1 MDYLTP
7 LNERLFI
14 SIGIISILEIILHN
28 AVNKPLNIIFAGTPD
43 FAAQHLA
50 ALINSA
56 HNIVAVYC
64 PPDKPAGRGKKLTAC
79 ATKLLAILH
88 NIPVQQPENFKA
100 QETQATLASYQADV
114 MVVVAYGLLL
124 PTVIL
129 ETPRLGCINVHGS
142 ILPKWRGA
150 APIQRAL
157 EAGDPQTGVTIMQ
170 MDKGLDTGDIILTDT
185 CDITAIDTSASLY
198 NKLAEIGPKALIE
211 TLRLM
216 ASSKYKRQPQDNA
229 QATHAAKL
237 DKADAELNWQQPASV
252 LDRKIRAYIPWPV
265 AQFTFNENNKAH
277 PIRVWQASVVALEHK
292 QTPGT
297 IISCDKQGIVVATTA
312 HALRLEILQLPGKKA
327 LAVADILNGKAA
339 WFAKGQSINGLIQ
352 PQQELT

>member
-1 MDYLTP
+1 MEIPLSNDLTQ
-7 LNERLFI
+7 
-14 SIGIISILEIILHN
+14 
-28 AVNKPLNIIFAGTPD
+28 PLNIIFAGTPD

-50 ALINSA
+50 ALLQSQ
-56 HNIVAVYC
+56 HNVVAVYC

-79 ATKLLAILH
+79 ATKLLALEN
-88 NIPVQQPENFKA
+88 NIPVQQPENFKSLES
-100 QETQATLASYQADV
+100 QLTLTSYQADV

-170 MDKGLDTGDIILTDT
+170 MDKGLDTGDMILTAT
-185 CDITAIDTSASLY
+185 CDITSTDTSASLY
-198 NKLAEIGPKALIE
+198 SKLAALGPTALLE
-211 TLRLM
+211 TLTLM
-216 ASSKYKRQPQDNA
+216 ASGEYKRQPQDNT

-237 DKADAELNWQQPASV
+237 DKTDAEINWQQPAAV
-252 LDRKIRAYIPWPV
+252 LDRTIRAYIPWPV
-265 AQFTFNENNKAH
+265 AQFTFHENDNEH
-277 PIRVWQASVVALEHK
+277 RIRVLQASVITLDHK

-297 IISCDKQGIVVATTA
+297 IISCDKQGIVVATTTN
-312 HALRLEILQLPGKKA
+312 ALRLETLQLPGKKA
-327 LAVADILNGKAA
+327 LAVADILNGKAL
-339 WFAKGQSINGLIQ
+339 WFAKGKLINGSTS
-352 PQQELT
+352 PQQGLT

>member
-1 MDYLTP
+1 
-7 LNERLFI
+7 
-14 SIGIISILEIILHN
+14 LEIPLSN
-28 AVNKPLNIIFAGTPD
+28 DLTQPLNIIFAGTPD

-50 ALINSA
+50 ALLQSQ
-56 HNIVAVYC
+56 HNVVAVYC

-79 ATKLLAILH
+79 ATKLLALEN
-88 NIPVQQPENFKA
+88 NIPVQQPENFKSLES
-100 QETQATLASYQADV
+100 QLTLTSYQADV

-170 MDKGLDTGDIILTDT
+170 MDKGLDTGDMILTAT
-185 CDITAIDTSASLY
+185 CDITSTDTSASLY
-198 NKLAEIGPKALIE
+198 SKLAALGPTALLE
-211 TLRLM
+211 TLTLM
-216 ASSKYKRQPQDNA
+216 ASGEYKRQPQDNT

-237 DKADAELNWQQPASV
+237 DKADAEINWQQPAAV
-252 LDRKIRAYIPWPV
+252 LDRTIRAYIPWPV
-265 AQFTFNENNKAH
+265 AQFTFHENDNEH
-277 PIRVWQASVVALEHK
+277 RIRVLQASVITLDHK

-297 IISCDKQGIVVATTA
+297 IISCDKQGIVVATTTN
-312 HALRLEILQLPGKKA
+312 ALRLETLQLPGKKA
-327 LAVADILNGKAA
+327 LAVADILNGKAL
-339 WFAKGQSINGLIQ
+339 WFAKGQLINGSTS
-352 PQQELT
+352 PQQGLT

>member
-1 MDYLTP
+1 MEIPLSNDLTQ
-7 LNERLFI
+7 
-14 SIGIISILEIILHN
+14 
-28 AVNKPLNIIFAGTPD
+28 PLNIIFAGTPD

-50 ALINSA
+50 ALLQSQ
-56 HNIVAVYC
+56 HNVVAVYC

-79 ATKLLAILH
+79 ATKLLALEN
-88 NIPVQQPENFKA
+88 NIPVQQPENFKSLKS
-100 QETQATLASYQADV
+100 QLTLTSYQADV

-170 MDKGLDTGDIILTDT
+170 MDKGLDTGDMILTAT
-185 CDITAIDTSASLY
+185 CDITSTDTSASLY
-198 NKLAEIGPKALIE
+198 SKLAALGPTALLE
-211 TLRLM
+211 TLTLM
-216 ASSKYKRQPQDNA
+216 ASGEYKRQPQDNT

-237 DKADAELNWQQPASV
+237 DKADAEINWQQPAAV
-252 LDRKIRAYIPWPV
+252 LDRTIRAYIPWPV
-265 AQFTFNENNKAH
+265 AQFTFHENDNEH
-277 PIRVWQASVVALEHK
+277 RIRVLQASVITLDHK

-297 IISCDKQGIVVATTA
+297 IISCDKQGIVVATTTN
-312 HALRLEILQLPGKKA
+312 ALRLETLQLPGKKA
-327 LAVADILNGKAA
+327 LAVADILNGKAL
-339 WFAKGQSINGLIQ
+339 WFAKGQLINGSTS
-352 PQQELT
+352 PQQGLT